1 MVQLCVHLSAEVSSA
16 QQLMLHPDLTHV
28 PTAGWKAMTAY
39 TSNPEACKA
48 VLIIFLLIKR
58 SHCPRTVV
66 VEKPLPYRCV
76 ELTQPGRGGQTC
88 KTKIPLQIWS
98 TTPIDSW
105 SILWK
110 WWRADFKQST
120 PLRRYSTK
128 SIRLFSGADSDQC
141 SFNKLQSILSYPTT
155 YQVRD
160 EMIKMYITQYNPS
173 RAGQLRHRR
182 FEDEK
187 QERTEFNIPS
197 LEVC

>member
-66 VEKPLPYRCV
+66 VEKPLPYRINTTWAGGDKPV
-76 ELTQPGRGGQTC
+76 KPKSLYRLKYYSNRQLKHFVKMMEGRFQAVYTVASLFS
-88 KTKIPLQIWS
+88 PW
-98 TTPIDSW
+98 P
-105 SILWK
+105 
-110 WWRADFKQST
+110 
-120 PLRRYSTK
+120 K

-141 SFNKLQSILSYPTT
+141 SFNKLQSILSSPTT

-182 FEDEK
+182 VEDEK